1 MYKYEL
7 IDAEISRQFFFFLFY
22 HHRIPKLYEFILNI
36 SFIHIDLS
44 NIFPL

>member
-7 IDAEISRQFFFFLFY
+7 IEAEISRQFFFFLFY
-22 HHRIPKLYEFILNI
+22 RIPKLYEFILNI